1 MNQAAL
7 LSRFRAESVATASP
21 AKLLTMLYDRLV
33 LDLDRAIVALEVDDR
48 AEANTQ
54 LTHAQDI
61 IHELRSSLDLD
72 AWDGASGLMSLYGYL
87 LTELVGANIARSTE
101 RVAACRDL
109 LIPLRDA
116 WHEAANATT
125 ASGTSAAG
133 ARAAA
138 AVASAPTG
146 YQPMG
151 DLGVA

>member
-7 LSRFRAESVATASP
+7 LNRFKTESVATASP

-33 LDLDRAIVALEVDDR
+33 LDLDRGIAALEADDR
-48 AEANTQ
+48 ADANTQ

-61 IHELRSSLDLD
+61 IHELRSSLDLN
-72 AWDGASGLMSLYGYL
+72 AWDGARGLMDLYGYL
-87 LTELVGANIARSTE
+87 LSELVGANIARSSK
-101 RVAACRDL
+101 RVTACRDL

-125 ASGTSAAG
+125 ATGGSVAS